1 MNKILLFCYKNII
14 FIFLMRKSAHHN
26 SCNRQTKTKIILATN
41 QNLKYWPK
49 KPISTFRCFL
59 KIILITTNIADICMA
74 WEHHLLSTATIIIA
88 IMATTIHRDLFYY
101 FFLFSLLAS
110 VSDLYQPVMQ
120 FAIRIQFILNK
131 TPAKSS
137 VTETNPKIFNGKRKK
152 L

>member
-1 MNKILLFCYKNII
+1 
-14 FIFLMRKSAHHN
+14 
-26 SCNRQTKTKIILATN
+26 
-41 QNLKYWPK
+41 
-49 KPISTFRCFL
+49 
-59 KIILITTNIADICMA
+59 MA

-131 TPAKSS
+131 TPATPAKSS